1 MRVLNVNYEKCTG
14 CRLCE
19 MACSLGHFTLFSH
32 WFSRIRVLKGKTFFH
47 FYPQFCTQCGDAYC
61 VRACPTGAL
70 EKKFDLVHYDRNK
83 CILCRQCTFACPWGL
98 IYPDPEMQFMIK
110 CDLCGG
116 DPECVKV
123 CLQDAITF
131 VDVEEGADIKQFSN
145 VNKME
150 GGR

>member
-1 MRVLNVNYEKCTG
+1 
-14 CRLCE
+14 
-19 MACSLGHFTLFSH
+19 
-32 WFSRIRVLKGKTFFH
+32 
-47 FYPQFCTQCGDAYC
+47 
-61 VRACPTGAL
+61 
-70 EKKFDLVHYDRNK
+70 
-83 CILCRQCTFACPWGL
+83 
-98 IYPDPEMQFMIK
+98 MQFMIK